1 MSLWRNCPDSYVWTF
16 RKDTGT
22 LEHWLGAV
30 PSACLLS
37 FACKMV
43 KEFLLI
49 PEKSIILSWSRH
61 TNLIDELVYL
71 FFLLTVL
78 AGVKIFRPVFITAPP
93 SGLNRKCIHNPQN
106 GSKLGPKRFKNYF
119 FRIFFGEFLTIIDAA
134 TCACQQ
140 LDDLPTPIEILIIS
154 CFKTHLPLADKERI
168 RRLRGATKTWWWQVV
183 TFISARQFSVCCLIF
198 VTYATYGIGVGF
210 LLRCEKIP
218 K

>member
-1 MSLWRNCPDSYVWTF
+1 MSLCRNCLDSYVWTF

-37 FACKMV
+37 FAWKMV
-43 KEFLLI
+43 KEFLLM
-49 PEKSIILSWSRH
+49 PEKSITLSWSRH

-78 AGVKIFRPVFITAPP
+78 DGVKIFRPVFITAPP

-119 FRIFFGEFLTIIDAA
+119 FRIFFRW
-134 TCACQQ
+134 
-140 LDDLPTPIEILIIS
+140 IS
-154 CFKTHLPLADKERI
+154 YYYRCGNMRMSTI
-168 RRLRGATKTWWWQVV
+168 RRFANPNRN
-183 TFISARQFSVCCLIF
+183 
-198 VTYATYGIGVGF
+198 TYNILF
-210 LLRCEKIP
+210 
-218 K
+218 